1 MVFKARLNL
10 RYYIVSVIMLLLVVF
25 VWYGIYFLN
34 SNEILMED
42 NTPMNAEIKS
52 VLTVLMSVV
61 AVSWTISLLILIRQM
76 FLGCAFSIDE
86 DGIRNTATANL
97 ILAFIFV
104 VPVKRIP
111 YNAIQQIS
119 EEHGILTIRI
129 DKSRIQTLPILKLF
143 IRKDYHFFLGFTK
156 EKTENIKAAL
166 NGFMQL

>member
-10 RYYIVSVIMLLLVVF
+10 RYYIVSVIMLCLVVF

-42 NTPMNAEIKS
+42 NTPMDAEIKS

-119 EEHGILTIRI
+119 EENGILTIRI
-129 DKSRIQTLPILKLF
+129 DKSKIQTLPILKLF

-156 EKTENIKAAL
+156 EKTENIKVAL
-166 NGFMQL
+166 NGFMKL